1 VIATIAYWLVALVT
15 LAGAA
20 VVLTARETMRLIVGL
35 GAFLIGIAGLYLYH
49 GLALL
54 AASQVF
60 LYVGGVLVLF
70 VFAIMAL
77 RRDGDGRTQLAA
89 RFDVGAG
96 AVAGG
101 LFVLLV
107 AALGPLAPFAGG
119 GAHPLEETASVL
131 LGDYFPQFEGVGVL
145 LLVALVAA
153 LALLGREERR

>member
-1 VIATIAYWLVALVT
+1 MIDVVAYWLVALVT

-20 VVLTARETMRLIVGL
+20 VVLTARETMRMIVGL
-35 GAFLIGIAGLYLYH
+35 GAFLLGIAGLYLFQ

-77 RRDGDGRTQLAA
+77 RRGDDGRTQLGV
-89 RFDVGAG
+89 RFDAGAA

-107 AALGPLAPFAGG
+107 TALAP
-119 GAHPLEETASVL
+119 LTTASTNGSRALEDTAKVL
-131 LGDYFPQFEGVGVL
+131 LGDYLPQFEAVGVL
-145 LLVALVAA
+145 LLIALVAA
-153 LALLGREERR
+153 LALMGREEGR